1 MAFHLTINE
10 VIKMWSIKYP
20 KPEDIDTA
28 IWIIYR
34 VVMISLTGRSEK
46 NIKHIRKALFMIID
60 ELEKKKEQ
68 D

>member
-1 MAFHLTINE
+1 
-10 VIKMWSIKYP
+10 MWSIKYP

-46 NIKHIRKALFMIID
+46 NIKHIQTSYL
-60 ELEKKKEQ
+60 ELGQ
-68 D
+68 RPT

>member
-28 IWIIYR
+28 N
-34 VVMISLTGRSEK
+34 ML
-46 NIKHIRKALFMIID
+46 IKVYTQTEQYDKA
-60 ELEKKKEQ
+60 KEIKAKYQ
-68 D
+68 

>member
-1 MAFHLTINE
+1 
-10 VIKMWSIKYP
+10 MWSIKYP

-60 ELEKKKEQ
+60 KLEKKRSN
-68 D
+68 

>member
-1 MAFHLTINE
+1 
-10 VIKMWSIKYP
+10 MWSIKYP

-34 VVMISLTGRSEK
+34 VVMISLTCRSEK

-60 ELEKKKEQ
+60 ELEKKLGN
-68 D
+68 